1 MSIVAI
7 KAFFDCDGCGTQF
20 GVEMDP
26 ARKAWERGQTLD
38 SMAED
43 ALRGGSTLNGDSC
56 SVQAEMHLC
65 PKCTNVA
72 DGINLGDDDYV
83 PTRDE
88 ILRAVGA
95 I

>member
-1 MSIVAI
+1 MSIVVI
-7 KAFFDCDGCGTQF
+7 KAFFDCDGCGAHF
-20 GVEMDP
+20 GVELDP
-26 ARKAWERGQTLD
+26 ARKSWKRRQSLD

-43 ALRGGSTLNGDSC
+43 AIRGGSTLSGDSC
-56 SVQAEMHLC
+56 SVQAELHLC

-72 DGINLGDDDYV
+72 DGINLGDDDYE

-95 I
+95 L